1 MYKNPLV
8 RGESDGFVPFYPL
21 YKMSLVSSATII
33 AERTEK
39 IKHLIKTTPIQRAF
53 QNEEHTVSGNFY
65 TTTGSFFLKNLWLTT
80 SEMVPL
86 QSTVAIH
93 EMGKITNNPRGVP

>member
-8 RGESDGFVPFYPL
+8 RGESDGFVPFYSL

-39 IKHLIKTTPIQRAF
+39 IKHLIK
-53 QNEEHTVSGNFY
+53 
-65 TTTGSFFLKNLWLTT
+65 
-80 SEMVPL
+80 
-86 QSTVAIH
+86 
-93 EMGKITNNPRGVP
+93 NNPDTARLSKRRTHRIGEFLYYHRFFFS